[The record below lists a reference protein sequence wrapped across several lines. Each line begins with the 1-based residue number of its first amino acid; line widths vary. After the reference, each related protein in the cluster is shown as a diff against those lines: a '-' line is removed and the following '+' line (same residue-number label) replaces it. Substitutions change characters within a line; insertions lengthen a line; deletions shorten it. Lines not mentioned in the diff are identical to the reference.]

1 MDLCS
6 MRWVQTLWP
15 KHLPLLAEFGVSYE
29 YTLHSGWSCPER
41 WFAWGRK
48 SGIVRGKWWYELWDM
63 NYMNKGQFSFWE
75 TTNQQTKELDFHKQ
89 RNTKQP
95 QHETTERTNKKSM
108 SWTMGLS
115 FTSKLFGSNER
126 CSDFWNWRWIL
137 MRHVSHMELQQ
148 SIRWVAGVSRV
159 GPWWFLW
166 CRFFHVGKKW
176 SDLACQANQAALGG
190 HCEVLQLLQ
199 NFGAVLWQKTGVADG
214 LGAYEVVGKGGWR
227 AVWR

>member
-1 MDLCS
+1 MAQTPPSPCWIWCKLWVHFALRMVLPGEVIC
-6 MRWVQTLWP
+6 MRSEIRNRQGQVVIWTM
-15 KHLPLLAEFGVSYE
+15 
-29 YTLHSGWSCPER
+29 R
-41 WFAWGRK
+41 
-48 SGIVRGKWWYELWDM
+48 YEL
-63 NYMNKGQFSFWE
+63 YEQRTVFFWE
-75 TTNQQTKELDFHKQ
+75 TTNQQTEELDFHKQ

-95 QHETTERTNKKSM
+95 QHETIERTNKNNM

-159 GPWWFLW
+159 GPSWFLW

-176 SDLACQANQAALGG
+176 SDLAWQANQAAIGG

>member
-63 NYMNKGQFSFWE
+63 NYMNKGRFFLRNYKP
-75 TTNQQTKELDFHKQ
+75 TNQRIRFSQAKK
-89 RNTKQP
+89 
-95 QHETTERTNKKSM
+95 HETTSTWINRKNKQKKHELNDGAVFHFQTVRFQWEVQRLLELKMDPNETCEPHGTSAVHQVGGGCFTGGSVMIPLM
-108 SWTMGLS
+108 SV
-115 FTSKLFGSNER
+115 FY
-126 CSDFWNWRWIL
+126 
-137 MRHVSHMELQQ
+137 
-148 SIRWVAGVSRV
+148 
-159 GPWWFLW
+159 
-166 CRFFHVGKKW
+166 VGKKW
-176 SDLACQANQAALGG
+176 SDLAWQANQAAIGG

-214 LGAYEVVGKGGWR
+214 LGAYEVVANGGWR

>member
-1 MDLCS
+1 MAQTPPSPCWIWCKLWVHFALRMVLPGEVIC
-6 MRWVQTLWP
+6 MRSEIRNRQGQVVIWTM
-15 KHLPLLAEFGVSYE
+15 
-29 YTLHSGWSCPER
+29 R
-41 WFAWGRK
+41 
-48 SGIVRGKWWYELWDM
+48 YEL
-63 NYMNKGQFSFWE
+63 YERRTVFFWE
-75 TTNQQTKELDFHKQ
+75 TTNQQTKELGFRKQ

-95 QHETTERTNKKSM
+95 QHETTERTNKKNM

-115 FTSKLFGSNER
+115 FTSKLFASNER

-148 SIRWVAGVSRV
+148 SIRWVVGVLRV
-159 GPWWFLW
+159 GPSWFLW

-176 SDLACQANQAALGG
+176 SDLAWQANQAAIGG

-214 LGAYEVVGKGGWR
+214 LGAYEVVGNGGWR